1 MDLQTWVI
9 TNSLTLMI
17 AIVSGI
23 IWVNQQ
29 NADRKSECELNK
41 QDLAN
46 HKLNHKALEDRV
58 ERHENKIDEKLQG
71 ITDKIEDLRTLIIEK
86 FNGERK

>member
-1 MDLQTWVI
+1 MSIETWLYTNFAVLMTAII
-9 TNSLTLMI
+9 T
-17 AIVSGI
+17 GI

-29 NADRKSECELNK
+29 NADRKGENQLTK
-41 QDLAN
+41 QDLYN
-46 HKLNHKALEDRV
+46 HKLNHKALEERV
-58 ERHENKIDEKLQG
+58 EKHENKIDEKLQG